1 MIMIDQLNKMIH
13 EKGYTQNEF
22 AELLGSSRK
31 ALQKRIRRGKLGSEE
46 MNLMIKILDIKNPA
60 EIFFNN

>member
-1 MIMIDQLNKMIH
+1 MIMINELKKIIK
-13 EKGYTQNEF
+13 EKGYTQKEF
-22 AELLGSSRK
+22 AQLLGSSSK
-31 ALQKRIRRGKLGSEE
+31 ALEKRMKRGKLGSEE

>member
-1 MIMIDQLNKMIH
+1 MIMINELKKMIQ

-22 AELLGSSRK
+22 AQLLGSSSK
-31 ALQKRIRRGKLGSEE
+31 ALEKRIKRGKLGSEE